1 MSTMEDISVAI
12 NQINIKKQT
21 LHQSFQN
28 LQTIIPIS
36 NKWSDFDSYFTSLHS
51 TLQHKLTLLQ
61 TFDQTR
67 PELISFCKNS
77 NGSGLRHFIA
87 NADDPLAL
95 LPQLPGAYA
104 HAPDPAS
111 MVLEAVADGFYSN
124 GEKKV
129 TDLGLVRGAC
139 LVMLEGLV
147 GFGFGVGDEVRDK
160 AMEIAKK
167 WFGRCVL
174 GNEEVR
180 EGNVLGFLFLLGVY
194 GLVDRFGVD
203 EVVDCF
209 VVVARRQ
216 QAVELCRRMVP
227 SDKIND
233 LIQKLINKEMHV
245 TAVKFSIELQK
256 TDVFPPVRL
265 LEERKLKSMRVIE
278 DTRHTSVNDPHICN
292 EVMMKEINTLKSI
305 IKCIDEHNLQSEYP
319 KDGLVELVNKL
330 ESEVQKSKQAKVK
343 ISNDDS
349 GFREQPTS
357 AHVCK
362 KPKVNKVSPTD
373 VSDVA
378 RTVQD
383 DMQIKE
389 SHSEESDGEPDHVGQ
404 DHNSPGGSSPT
415 DPGPIASSYGF
426 KVVNYGFVGNQMPAD
441 AGSGFYV
448 AQPNPPSANNSNGWI
463 SD

>member
-1 MSTMEDISVAI
+1 MSTTMEDISVAI

-21 LHQSFQN
+21 LHQSFQT
-28 LQTIIPIS
+28 LQTIIPIP

-51 TLQHKLTLLQ
+51 SLQTKLTLL
-61 TFDQTR
+61 QTR
-67 PELISFCKNS
+67 PELISFCLHS
-77 NGSGLRHFIA
+77 NGSGLRDFIA

-95 LPQLPGAYA
+95 LPQLPAAYA

-111 MVLEAVADGFYSN
+111 MVLDAVAEGFYSS
-124 GEKKV
+124 GGKKKKV
-129 TDLGLVRGAC
+129 TELGLVRGAC

-147 GFGFGVGDEVRDK
+147 GFGVGDEVRDK
-160 AMEIAKK
+160 AMEVAKK
-167 WFGRCVL
+167 WFGRYVL
-174 GNEEVR
+174 GIEEVR
-180 EGNVLGFLFLLGVY
+180 EVNVLGFLFLVGVY
-194 GLVDRFGVD
+194 GLVDRFRND

-209 VVVARRQ
+209 VVVARRR

-233 LIQKLINKEMHV
+233 LIHKLINKEMHV
-245 TAVKFSIELQK
+245 TAVKFSIEFQK

-265 LEERKLKSMRVIE
+265 LEEHKLKSMRVIE

-330 ESEVQKSKQAKVK
+330 ESEVRKSKQAIVK
-343 ISNDDS
+343 ISNDNS
-349 GFREQPTS
+349 GFRKQPTS
-357 AHVCK
+357 EHVCK

-373 VSDVA
+373 VSAVA

-389 SHSEESDGEPDHVGQ
+389 SHSEESDEVPDHVGQ

-426 KVVNYGFVGNQMPAD
+426 KVVNYGFIGNQMPAD
-441 AGSGFYV
+441 VGSGFYV